1 MRYARAY
8 PNPPFSSVHLV
19 VPENLPELQR
29 RIESLS
35 RRAVKLGMGPITLV
49 VGAMRKI
56 RPQGAK
62 HDEIRQ
68 EVTVTGE
75 TPVVNGWEFV
85 ATLQHEEGGTI
96 LRIVP
101 GTNLDPT
108 VSKRYRTAQPDCDH
122 CQLNRRRGDTF
133 LLREISTG
141 RVIQVGR
148 SCLRD
153 FLGHAD
159 PHALAAMAEYLIA
172 ADGLAAIAEESGG
185 GAGGR
190 AGYFDLTAFVAVTIY
205 DVSKNGYV
213 SRAKADAEGIATTA
227 RAVTFLL
234 NEPRKVAEILNPA
247 LMAAATDLIA
257 FAKTQLDRDP
267 DSLSDYEHN
276 LRVALLPDIV
286 GPKTAGIV
294 ASLVPYV
301 NRIKGQIA
309 ERATA
314 LPSTYLAPVESKFQT
329 LLTILRVHTFETAYG
344 AMTIVNMTTPQGNLV
359 VWKTKYPRVLMLDGG
374 DRMAEVGETYE
385 AEGTVKEH
393 KEAYKRPGVPETV
406 VTRVTFAEIGWHDL
420 QARKAAQE
428 KALKELTKAQAALAR
443 AKSPAAQKNARVKLE
458 AAARTLRDLGG
469 VAEGACR
476 GCGLVGVCEC

>member
-1 MRYARAY
+1 MTRRRH
-8 PNPPFSSVHLV
+8 PNPPFSSSHLV

-29 RIESLS
+29 RIEALS

-49 VGAMRKI
+49 VGAMRKV

-68 EVTVTGE
+68 EVVVTGE

-85 ATLQHEEGGTI
+85 ATLQHEDGGTI
-96 LRIVP
+96 LRVVP
-101 GTNLDPT
+101 GTNLDPAVT
-108 VSKRYRTAQPDCDH
+108 KSYRQAQPDCDH

-133 LLREISTG
+133 LLREVATG

-172 ADGLAAIAEESGG
+172 ADGLAAIAEEAGG

-205 DVSKNGYV
+205 DVAKNGYV

-227 RAVTFLL
+227 HAVTFLL
-234 NEPRKVAEILNPA
+234 HPKNVGAILTPA
-247 LMAAATDLIA
+247 LMAAATDMIA
-257 FAKTQLDRDP
+257 FAKTQLDRDS

-276 LRVALLPDIV
+276 LRVALLPEIV

-309 ERATA
+309 ERAA
-314 LPSTYLAPVESKFQT
+314 APPSNYLAPVGEKFQA
-329 LLTILRVHTFETAYG
+329 LLTILRLHVFETDYG
-344 AMTIVNMTTPQGNLV
+344 PMSIVGMRTPQGDLA
-359 VWKTKYPRVLMLDGG
+359 VWKTKGPRVTMLSGG
-374 DRMAEVGETYE
+374 ERDVEIGETYE

-393 KEAYKRPGVPETV
+393 KEAYKRPGVPETA
-406 VTRVTFAEIGWHDL
+406 VTRVSFAEIGWHDL

-443 AKSPAAQKNARVKLE
+443 AKSPAAQKNARAKLE
-458 AAARTLRDLGG
+458 AAALTLRELGG
-469 VAEGACR
+469 AVEGACK